1 MQIIPIKDLKNTG
14 EMSAL
19 CNNTG
24 EPVFITKNGY
34 GDMVLMSLKTYEE
47 QCYAGYVR
55 RKLAEAERSIAAGD
69 RGEDYKTV
77 IDRLIAKN
85 NEKINLKQNS

>member
-14 EMSAL
+14 EMSEL
-19 CNNTG
+19 CNSTG

-34 GDMVLMSLKTYEE
+34 GDMVIMSLKTYEE

-55 RKLAEAERSIAAGD
+55 RKLAEAERSIAAGNKG
-69 RGEDYKTV
+69 RNYKDV
-77 IDRLIAKN
+77 INELRIKN
-85 NEKINLKQNS
+85 EQRTNS